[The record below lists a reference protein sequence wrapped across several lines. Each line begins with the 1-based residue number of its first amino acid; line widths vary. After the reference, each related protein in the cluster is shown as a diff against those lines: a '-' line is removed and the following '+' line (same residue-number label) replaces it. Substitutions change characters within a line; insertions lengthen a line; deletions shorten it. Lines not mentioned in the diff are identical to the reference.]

1 MGTGTDNSVVIKT
14 ATNELRTDEID
25 GKVWNGRLVDY
36 MGTPATQQIAF
47 WNDVDTIEGSGA
59 LTWDGNT
66 FNVSGIL
73 TADEKQFDIPHPT
86 REGFRLRHS
95 VLEGP
100 ERGVYVRGHL
110 SGSNTIDL
118 PDYWSGLIYEDSISV
133 QLTPVG
139 SPCTHYVDTVTT
151 ASISI
156 GCECGEVNAYYIVH
170 AERKADGPIEVE
182 YQVK

>member
-14 ATNELRTDEID
+14 SNNELRTDEID
-25 GKVWNGRLVDY
+25 SRVWGSSLVD
-36 MGTPATQQIAF
+36 
-47 WNDVDTIEGSGA
+47 GSGA
-59 LTWDGNT
+59 TTRITYWSDANTVTSDAGLTWDGNT
-66 FNVSGIL
+66 FNVQGVF
-73 TADEKQFDIPHPT
+73 TAEEKQFDIPHPT
-86 REGFRLRHS
+86 KEGFRLRHS

-110 SGSNTIDL
+110 SGSNTIEL

-156 GCECGEVNAYYIVH
+156 GCGCGEVNAYYIVH
-170 AERKADGPIEVE
+170 AERKANGPIEVE